1 MYAVTHFVFCTSRIQ
16 YHPYFSVDFLGVY
29 VCVPLSCHVLTAVTK
44 QLIQRMAFKI
54 RRPVPRL
61 ILAQFDKM
69 DSYLKVSRDTFCS
82 GIERTIKVR
91 CQVIT
96 LPLTCTGNYARLV
109 IFNVPMHNY
118 MPFYIKTSWMPNL

>member
-16 YHPYFSVDFLGVY
+16 YHLCFFVDFLEVY
-29 VCVPLSCHVLTAVTK
+29 VCAPLSCHVLTAVTK

-54 RRPVPRL
+54 RRPDPRL
-61 ILAQFDKM
+61 ILVQFDKL
-69 DSYLKVSRDTFCS
+69 DSYLQVSRDTLCS

-96 LPLTCTGNYARLV
+96 PPLTRTGNYARLV